1 MTESSGGGSYL
12 SPAAHDAP
20 GKLTSCGK
28 PWPHTEMAILDG
40 EGRALGD
47 GELGEIATR
56 GDIVMKHYW
65 NRPEAHGEAG
75 VDGWLAT
82 AQVTQRGVPGLLFV
96 PPQSARRR
104 VGKKCVITL

>member
-1 MTESSGGGSYL
+1 MTESAGGGSYL

-28 PWPHTEMAILDG
+28 PWPQTEMAILDG

-47 GELGEIATR
+47 GEIGEIAIS

-65 NRPEAHGEAG
+65 NRPEATGEEVVERWLRKGDVGYRDAAG
-75 VDGWLAT
+75 FYFVTDRKIGR
-82 AQVTQRGVPGLLFV
+82 AQWWEIGM
-96 PPQSARRR
+96 
-104 VGKKCVITL
+104 